1 MSDLLSIPA
10 ASLRTVWVFT
20 IALDEEALPAF
31 EEERPAA
38 GTDERSHSHS
48 HWPLR
53 DALGLAQLDA
63 GFAEVFMAEKLKD
76 YGFARYLVEGDGM
89 DEASVAPDADRLDA
103 LTGPV
108 LVLHSGGLPEQT
120 TRLDPRAPLTLVG
133 RYTET
138 MEFTLRSPL
147 DSASAKTPTD
157 IPPTAPRKKPSDAAM
172 SGRVA
177 TVALLVMGLL
187 VWLMIWM
194 AG

>member
-31 EEERPAA
+31 GQERPAA
-38 GTDERSHSHS
+38 GTNEGSRS

-53 DALGLAQLDA
+53 DALGLVLLDA

-89 DEASVAPDADRLDA
+89 DEASVAPDADRLDV

-138 MEFTLRSPL
+138 MEFTLRNPL
-147 DSASAKTPTD
+147 DSASARTPTD

>member
-31 EEERPAA
+31 AQERPAA
-38 GTDERSHSHS
+38 GTNEGSRS

-53 DALGLAQLDA
+53 DALGLVLLDA

-89 DEASVAPDADRLDA
+89 DEASVAPDADRLDV

-138 MEFTLRSPL
+138 MEFTLRNPL
-147 DSASAKTPTD
+147 DSASARTPTD